1 MNFPVRM
8 VVFLISATVGTS
20 ANADYRNASGSKEA
34 AIKRSGAYRQ
44 EFDRR
49 MSGKTGF
56 ENTAAGLQQL
66 QSLLQGPPGKL
77 EPNPGKSLE
86 EYMAD
91 SVIDSLESGKSI
103 QSFVTQKTD
112 IIEII
117 DKYIDEAKN
126 DDELIGNIR
135 DARNG
140 YLWKAQFY
148 MGIRDP
154 GFVEKDPKAAYKNL
168 VKAQDWDRKKIEAE
182 NKDRPESSQGTSTDD
197 VSLQIKSYIALSKL
211 AGSGTSVDATGAV
224 AYFKEIATHADAYS
238 KSVGIRHNRDI
249 IFDSLCSLVNIYA
262 MGADGIEKDLE
273 KVDEYAYKTAEIYL
287 IFSKDYG
294 YKANGIMWENAKPF
308 IQINLDEM
316 THDGVI
322 LGQFDCPKLDVCAS
336 CSCAATCSDLP

>member
-1 MNFPVRM
+1 MNFPLRI
-8 VVFLISATVGTS
+8 VVLLISVTVGTS
-20 ANADYRNASGSKEA
+20 ANADYRSASGSKEA

-66 QSLLQGPPGKL
+66 QSLFQGPPGRL
-77 EPNPGKSLE
+77 ERNPGKSLE
-86 EYMAD
+86 AYMAD
-91 SVIDSLESGKSI
+91 SVIYSLEHGKSI
-103 QSFVTQKTD
+103 QSFVTKGTD

-117 DKYIDEAKN
+117 DKYIDEAKK

-135 DARNG
+135 DARDG

-154 GFVEKDPKAAYKNL
+154 GFVEKDLKSAYKNL
-168 VKAQDWDRKKIEAE
+168 IKAQDWDRKKIEAE
-182 NKDRPESSQGTSTDD
+182 NIDRPKSSQSTSSDD
-197 VSLQIKSYIALSKL
+197 VSLQIKNYIALSKL

-224 AYFKEIATHADAYS
+224 AYFKEIAAYADAYTN
-238 KSVGIRHNRDI
+238 SVGIQYDRDI
-249 IFDSLCSLVNIYA
+249 IFNSLCSLINIYA
-262 MGADGIEKDLE
+262 MGANGIEKDLG
-273 KVDEYAYKTAEIYL
+273 KVDEYAVKTAGIYL

-294 YKANGIMWENAKPF
+294 YKADGIMWEHAKPF

-316 THDGVI
+316 NQVAD
-322 LGQFDCPKLDVCAS
+322 
-336 CSCAATCSDLP
+336 ATAETKTKSSSN